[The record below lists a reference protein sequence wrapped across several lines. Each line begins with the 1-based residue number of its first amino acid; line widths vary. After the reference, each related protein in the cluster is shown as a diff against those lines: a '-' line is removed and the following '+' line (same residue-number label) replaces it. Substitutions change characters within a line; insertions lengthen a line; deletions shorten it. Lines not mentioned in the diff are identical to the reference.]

1 MKANF
6 TGTSYNISIFNQKEK
21 QITSSMFMQSL
32 HCSGYHLL
40 ESTPLHELLTQ
51 QKHDHLPLLHF
62 FFPFY
67 IPLVSNCTAHVSIK
81 HVHELHGKC
90 FEHNVKNLESTI

>member
-62 FFPFY
+62 FFPSTFHSFQIARLMSLLNMCMNY
-67 IPLVSNCTAHVSIK
+67 MVSVLNTM
-81 HVHELHGKC
+81 
-90 FEHNVKNLESTI
+90 